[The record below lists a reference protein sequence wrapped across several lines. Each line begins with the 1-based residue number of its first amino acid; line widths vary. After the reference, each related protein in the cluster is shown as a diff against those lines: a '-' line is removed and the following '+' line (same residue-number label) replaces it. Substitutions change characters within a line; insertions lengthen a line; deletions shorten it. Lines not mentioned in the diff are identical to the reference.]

1 MAPTPTAP
9 HLFALTLAASLLP
22 APAPA
27 QTDARAPAIAEALA
41 EAGTARPLLRCT
53 ALFRALRVHPASNE
67 ATVSGAALRETALA
81 STAAIVW
88 QDETGV
94 ADTQA
99 AFDALVPMIGAAS
112 RLYRARISRNV
123 EATGG
128 QFDAALRDDLIY
140 CDALHAG
147 IAAPRGD

>member
-1 MAPTPTAP
+1 MAASTTAP
-9 HLFALTLAASLLP
+9 RVFALTLAASLLA

-27 QTDARAPAIAEALA
+27 QPDALTPAMAEALA

-53 ALFRALRVHPASNE
+53 ALFRALRIHPASAA
-67 ATVSGAALRETALA
+67 ATASGAALRETELA

-88 QDETGV
+88 QDETGIS
-94 ADTQA
+94 DTQT